1 MPIRIWAVSGSDLTV
16 HLRFKQSIAQHAK
29 RVCREDTQVDAHGLW
44 PGVYMPGGDA
54 TQVCL
59 KYPLTHELI
68 ALHIVESAIRAE
80 REGYDAVVCTSFM
93 DHGCELARSAV
104 DIPVVG
110 LGSAT
115 LLVAS
120 TIATAFGLISH
131 DPHQAKI
138 VRKLA
143 EHHGLDKRIRML
155 AALDPPLDSKDLDAG
170 LGGDPVLQERF
181 RERALPFIK
190 AGCDLLIPSEGFMS
204 SSLYLSGVHQ
214 VEGVPVFDCLGAA
227 FAFAEMMVQL
237 RRHAGLRI
245 SRRGEYAKPPKD
257 VLDHVLGVT
266 TRVLD
271 AVQSTAKRSDGG

>member
-16 HLRFKQSIAQHAK
+16 HQRFKKTIAPHAK

-44 PGVYMPGGDA
+44 PGVYPPGGDA
-54 TQVCL
+54 TEVCL
-59 KYPLTHELI
+59 KYPLTHQLI
-68 ALHIVESAIRAE
+68 AFHIVENAIRAE
-80 REGYDAVVCTSFM
+80 REGYDAMVCTSFM

-110 LGSAT
+110 LGSST

-120 TIATAFGLISH
+120 TIASAFGLISH
-131 DPHQAKI
+131 DPLQAHI
-138 VRKLA
+138 VRNMA
-143 EHHGLDKRIRML
+143 QHHGLDKRIRML
-155 AALDPPLDSKDLDAG
+155 AALDPAISSEDLDAG
-170 LGGDPVLQERF
+170 MSGNPVLHERF

-204 SSLYLSGVHQ
+204 SALYLSGVHE

-245 SRRGEYAKPPKD
+245 SRRGDYARPPKA
-257 VLDHVLGVT
+257 VLDHVLGIT
-266 TRVLD
+266 TEVLR
-271 AVQSTAKRSDGG
+271 AAQSAK